1 MMTLFHRAAL
11 AAFLVSA
18 TARALHAAP
27 DPKPAIDPVAAAA
40 RIDEL
45 VLDGLKKEKLEPNA
59 DTSDEVFVRRVHLD
73 LIGRTPTKSETLA
86 FLESQD
92 PDKRAKLVDSLIGS
106 DGYISHQYNWFA
118 DILRSRTSIS
128 GNGQSV
134 GAGMAYE
141 KWIKDAV
148 RANKPY
154 NEIVYDLVTA
164 SGSSWRNPAIGY
176 YLRDF
181 GMPLDNL
188 AITTQVFLGTQIV
201 CAQCHNHPFDSWTQ
215 MDYYHLAAF
224 TYGMN
229 GTNSHPVQQAAMEL
243 AAQER
248 AKASDAGGEENGEEI
263 GKGKGKGKAKNK
275 PKGQMVKSEN
285 PYAGQDGDLRKAAS
299 EILFPVRFNNIIS
312 TDRALR
318 LPKDYQYDDAK
329 PLAVVKP
336 LTLFGQEA
344 VLSESSH
351 PIEAFGEWLT
361 SPENPRFTKVIAN
374 RLWKRAFGLG
384 LIEPVDDL
392 KESSV
397 APNAP
402 LMDYLEQLMRD
413 LDYDLQTYQ
422 RILYRTKAY
431 QREAALEEP
440 VPGAP
445 YYFAGPV
452 LRRMSAEQIWDSLV
466 AMTVADPD
474 RPDQARILTGDKRL
488 AEVQLIA
495 EAIYDQE
502 PAQFLK
508 NMREVVK
515 IQAELSLRIEAAE
528 KKVAEA
534 REKGDPDLIKQA
546 SLEAREIKNELDQRI
561 EEVVY
566 RDGLQRKLNELKGK
580 PAVEPASKVNE
591 PTTTGETSDLIAG
604 ARLMDEFA
612 HSLLANYGTFEEGM
626 AEVAGSERSGIIQEL
641 IDAMFTGREAALR
654 VEREAARAAELAAW
668 KVKAKEDKTAYRNF
682 DRIIRDRMKRASELN
697 QPAAAGH
704 FLREFGQSDRELI
717 ENASHDASVT
727 QALAM
732 LNGPTL
738 SAVTNKYSVLM
749 RDMKGE
755 KFEDRLDTIYLT
767 MLSRLPTDE
776 EKAIFREAWAADPE
790 SGTVTGM
797 VWTVLNTRQFL
808 FIQ

>member
-1 MMTLFHRAAL
+1 MMTMLHRAAL
-11 AAFLVSA
+11 AAFLVSIP
-18 TARALHAAP
+18 ALSLNAAP
-27 DPKPAIDPVAAAA
+27 DSKPTIDAVAAAA

-45 VLDGLKKEKLEPNA
+45 VLDCLKKEKLEPNA
-59 DTSDEVFVRRVHLD
+59 DAGDEVFVRRVHLD

-106 DGYISHQYNWFA
+106 DGYVSHQYNWFA

-128 GNGQSV
+128 GNNQSV

-141 KWIKDAV
+141 KWIKDAI
-148 RANKPY
+148 RANRPY

-164 SGSSWRNPAIGY
+164 SGSSWQNPAIGY

-201 CAQCHNHPFDSWTQ
+201 CAQCHNHPFDSVTQ

-229 GTNSHPVQQAAMEL
+229 GTNGHPVQQAAMKVLE
-243 AAQER
+243 QQR
-248 AKASDAGGEENGEEI
+248 AKVAEAGADEEGN
-263 GKGKGKGKAKNK
+263 GKGKGKGKNK
-275 PKGQMVKSEN
+275 PKAKMAKSEN
-285 PYAGQDGDLRKAAS
+285 PYAGPDGDLRKAAS
-299 EILFPVRFNNIIS
+299 EILFPVRFNNILS

-318 LPKDYQYDDAK
+318 LPKDYQYDDAN

-336 LTLFGQEA
+336 LTLFGKEA

-422 RILYRTKAY
+422 RILFRTKAY

-445 YYFAGPV
+445 YYFAGPI

-466 AMTVADPD
+466 AMTVDDPD
-474 RPDQARILTGDKRL
+474 RPDKARILAGDKRL

-495 EAIYDQE
+495 EAIYDQA

-546 SLEAREIKNELDQRI
+546 GLEAREIKNELDQRI

-566 RDGLQRKLNELKGK
+566 RDGLQRKLDELKGQ
-580 PAVEPASKVNE
+580 PAVEPASKVTGGA
-591 PTTTGETSDLIAG
+591 PTGESSDLIAG
-604 ARLMDEFA
+604 ERLMDEFA
-612 HSLLANYGTFEEGM
+612 RSLLANYGTFEEGM
-626 AEVAGSERSGIIQEL
+626 AEVVGSERSGIIKEL
-641 IDAMFTGREAALR
+641 IEPMFAEREAALR
-654 VEREAARAAELAAW
+654 VERETARTAELAAW

-738 SAVTNKYSVLM
+738 SSVTNKYSVLM

-776 EKAIFREAWAADPE
+776 EKAIFRKAWAADPE

>member
-1 MMTLFHRAAL
+1 MMTSLPRAAF
-11 AAFLVSA
+11 AAFFVSA
-18 TARALHAAP
+18 TTSAVPAAP
-27 DPKPAIDPVAAAA
+27 NPKPSVDPVAAAA

-45 VLDGLKKEKLEPNA
+45 VLEGLKKEKLEPNA
-59 DTSDEVFVRRVHLD
+59 DASDEVFVRRVHLD
-73 LIGRTPTKSETLA
+73 LIGRTPTKAETLA
-86 FLESQD
+86 FLESVD
-92 PDKRAKLVDSLIGS
+92 PDKRAKTVDSLIGS
-106 DGYISHQYNWFA
+106 DGYVSHQYNWFA
-118 DILRSRTSIS
+118 DLLRSRTSIS

-141 KWIKDAV
+141 KWIKDSI
-148 RANKPY
+148 RSNRPY

-164 SGSSWRNPAIGY
+164 SGSSWENPAIGY

-201 CAQCHNHPFDSWTQ
+201 CAQCHNHPFDSVTQ

-229 GTNSHPVQQAAMEL
+229 GTNNHPVQQAAMEVL
-243 AAQER
+243 EQER
-248 AKASDAGGEENGEEI
+248 AKAAPAEGEAKGNGV
-263 GKGKGKGKAKNK
+263 GKGKGKNKSKAK
-275 PKGQMVKSEN
+275 MAKSGN
-285 PYAGQDGDLRKAAS
+285 PYSGQDGALRKAAS
-299 EILFPVRFNNIIS
+299 EILFPLRFNNVNS

-318 LPKDYQYDDAK
+318 LPKDYQYDDAN

-336 LTLFGQEA
+336 STLFGQEA
-344 VLSESSH
+344 VLSGSSH

-392 KESSV
+392 KENSV

-413 LDYDLQTYQ
+413 LDYDLQAYQ
-422 RILYRTKAY
+422 RVLYRTKAY
-431 QREAALEEP
+431 QREATLEEP

-445 YYFAGPV
+445 YYFAGPI

-466 AMTVADPD
+466 AMTVSDPD
-474 RPDQARILTGDKRL
+474 RPDKARILAGEKRL

-495 EAIYDQE
+495 EAIYDQD

-528 KKVAEA
+528 QKVAAA
-534 REKGDPDLIKQA
+534 REKSDPDLIKQA
-546 SLEAREIKNELDQRI
+546 SLEARAIKNELDQRI

-566 RDGLQRKLNELKGK
+566 RDGLQRKLDELKGK
-580 PAVEPASKVNE
+580 PAVVAASKVAAAA
-591 PTTTGETSDLIAG
+591 TTGETGDRIAG
-604 ARLMDEFA
+604 ERLMDEFA
-612 HSLLANYGTFEEGM
+612 ASLLANYGTFEEGM
-626 AEVAGSERSGIIQEL
+626 AEVAGSERSGIIKEL
-641 IDAMFTGREAALR
+641 VDAMFAKREAALR
-654 VEREAARAAELAAW
+654 EEREAERAAELAAW
-668 KVKAKEDKTAYRNF
+668 KVKAKEDKTAYRHF
-682 DRIIRDRMKRASELN
+682 DRIIGDRMKRASDLT
-697 QPAAAGH
+697 QPSPAGH

-738 SAVTNKYSVLM
+738 SSVTNKYSVLM

-767 MLSRLPTDE
+767 MLSRLPADE
-776 EKAIFREAWAADPE
+776 EKAIFREAWAADAE
-790 SGTVTGM
+790 SGTVIGM

>member
-1 MMTLFHRAAL
+1 MMTLLPRAAF

-18 TARALHAAP
+18 ITSAVHAAP
-27 DPKPAIDPVAAAA
+27 DPKPSVDPVAAAA

-45 VLDGLKKEKLEPNA
+45 VLEGLKKEKLEPNA

-73 LIGRTPTKSETLA
+73 LIGRTPTKAETLA
-86 FLESQD
+86 FLESVD

-106 DGYISHQYNWFA
+106 HGYVSHQYNWFA
-118 DILRSRTSIS
+118 DLLRSRTSIS

-141 KWIKDAV
+141 KWIKDAI
-148 RANKPY
+148 RSNRPY

-164 SGSSWRNPAIGY
+164 SGSSWENPAIGY

-201 CAQCHNHPFDSWTQ
+201 CAQCHNHPFDSVTQ

-229 GTNSHPVQQAAMEL
+229 GTNNHPVQQAAMEVL
-243 AAQER
+243 EQER
-248 AKASDAGGEENGEEI
+248 AKVEPAEGEAK
-263 GKGKGKGKAKNK
+263 GKGKGKGKGKNK
-275 PKGQMVKSEN
+275 PKMAKSEN
-285 PYAGQDGDLRKAAS
+285 PYAGQEGDLRKAAS
-299 EILFPVRFNNIIS
+299 EILFPVRFNNVLS

-318 LPKDYQYDDAK
+318 LPKDYQYDDAN

-336 LTLFGQEA
+336 STLFGKEA

-413 LDYDLQTYQ
+413 LDYDLQAYQ
-422 RILYRTKAY
+422 RVLYRTRAY
-431 QREAALEEP
+431 QREATLEEP

-445 YYFAGPV
+445 YYFAGPI

-502 PAQFLK
+502 PTQFLK

-528 KKVAEA
+528 KKVGEA

-546 SLEAREIKNELDQRI
+546 SLEARAIKNELDQRI

-566 RDGLQRKLNELKGK
+566 RDGLQRKLDELKGK
-580 PAVEPASKVNE
+580 PAVEPASKLADVA
-591 PTTTGETSDLIAG
+591 PTGETSDRIAG
-604 ARLMDEFA
+604 ERLMDEFA
-612 HSLLANYGTFEEGM
+612 ASLLANYGTFEEGM

-641 IDAMFTGREAALR
+641 IDAMFAKREAALR
-654 VEREAARAAELAAW
+654 VESEAARAAELAAW

-682 DRIIRDRMKRASELN
+682 DRIIRDRMKRASELT
-697 QPAAAGH
+697 QPSPAGH

-738 SAVTNKYSVLM
+738 SSVTNKYSVLM

-767 MLSRLPTDE
+767 MLSRLPTDQ